1 MKLLLENWRKY
12 LNEEDLPP
20 GEWVEIDLAT
30 LEPEKLERVW
40 TMYSNTYLNMG
51 MDLSASGASG
61 LMKYKGVFLIDVD
74 TPPDGISDA
83 FILYKETDF
92 GNKIALLGTC
102 QVEDCK
108 AKRDAARTLVK
119 KMFELLKGGGYF
131 VEAGMKIEEILKK
144 SDVPYVC
151 DEEAIRAFTGEKFVE
166 FLDDCYYKRKLAM
179 AAPIVTKRI
188 YGSFG

>member
-1 MKLLLENWRKY
+1 MNLLLENWNKY
-12 LNEEDLPP
+12 LNEEVMSEWSDIALSDLTPD
-20 GEWVEIDLAT
+20 E
-30 LEPEKLERVW
+30 LERVW

-51 MDLSASGASG
+51 LDLSVSSAEG
-61 LMKYKGVFLIDVD
+61 LRSKYRGVFLIDVD
-74 TPPDGISDA
+74 NPPDGIADA
-83 FILYKETDF
+83 FLVYKPTRF

-102 QVEDCK
+102 QVEKCR
-108 AKRDAARTLVK
+108 AKRDAAKAVVD
-119 KMFELLKGGGYF
+119 KMFGLLKQGGYF
-131 VEAGMKIEEILKK
+131 VEAGMKIEEILRN

-166 FLDDCYYKRKLAM
+166 MLGDCYYKRKLAM